1 MLKLINL
8 ISVSKSQGPRVFI
21 MKLAVFTLLQCF
33 PYTAGSKLPAT
44 GSLTDNLRN
53 LIQCI
58 SMTVSSGNDP
68 EFFCTPQ
75 VK

>member
-1 MLKLINL
+1 
-8 ISVSKSQGPRVFI
+8 
-21 MKLAVFTLLQCF
+21 MKLAVFTLLPLTCF

-44 GSLTDNLRN
+44 GSLTDNVRN

-68 EFFCTPQ
+68 EVFCTPQ